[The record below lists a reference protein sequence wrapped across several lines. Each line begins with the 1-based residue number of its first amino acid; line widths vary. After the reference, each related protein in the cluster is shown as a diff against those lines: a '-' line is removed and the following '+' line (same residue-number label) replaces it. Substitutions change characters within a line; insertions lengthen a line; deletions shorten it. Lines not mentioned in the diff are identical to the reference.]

1 MSELINKRNKTLCN
15 DCIFH
20 VSRIGTIECTH
31 PEEFEINCY
40 NITFC
45 NSFQPMHEVE
55 SPCVAYGQDV
65 ETF

>member
-20 VSRIGTIECTH
+20 VSRIGAIECIH
-31 PEEFEINCY
+31 PDEFEINCY
-40 NITFC
+40 NVTFC
-45 NSFQPMHEVE
+45 SSFQPMHEVE
-55 SPCVAYGQDV
+55 SPCVAYGQDL

>member
-1 MSELINKRNKTLCN
+1 MSELIDKRNKTLCD

-20 VSRIGTIECTH
+20 VSRIGAIECTH

-40 NITFC
+40 NVIFC
-45 NSFQPMHEVE
+45 SSFQPMHEVE

-65 ETF
+65 EAL